1 MDRILYTEKLDAGYS
16 GHAVV
21 SNVNIDLHAGEI
33 LALIGPNGSGKSTI
47 LKTLCGQLPQ
57 VSGHVF
63 LKGKELSHIKEAEL
77 SRTMSLLMTG
87 KVDPELMTC
96 MDVIS
101 IGRYPYTGLMGRLS
115 AHDREVIGEA
125 MRMANVEDLGGR
137 YFDQIS
143 DGQKQRVLLARA
155 ICQEPEILIMDEP
168 TSFLDI
174 KHKLELLQILLK
186 LVKEKNVAVIVSLH
200 EIELAEKIAD
210 QVMCVRDGIAEPA
223 KSAGDVF
230 AKENICR
237 LFELDEE
244 QYKWL
249 YGNDG

>member
-47 LKTLCGQLPQ
+47 LKTLCGQLPP
-57 VSGHVF
+57 VGGHVF
-63 LKGKELSHIKEAEL
+63 LKGKELPHIGEAEL

-101 IGRYPYTGLMGRLS
+101 IGRYPYTGLMGRLT

-186 LVKEKNVAVIVSLH
+186 LVKEKHVGVIVSLH

-210 QVMCVRDGIAEPA
+210 RVICIRDGIAEPA

-230 AKENICR
+230 VKENICR
-237 LFELDEE
+237 LFEIDEE
-244 QYKWL
+244 QYEWL

>member
-1 MDRILYTEKLDAGYS
+1 MDRILYTENLDAGYS
-16 GHAVV
+16 GQAVIR
-21 SNVNIDLHAGEI
+21 NVNIDLHEGEI
-33 LALIGPNGSGKSTI
+33 IALIGPNGSGKSTI
-47 LKTLCGQLPQ
+47 LKTLCGQLPAVRGN
-57 VSGHVF
+57 VS
-63 LKGKELSHIKEAEL
+63 LKGKNLADVKEAEL
-77 SRTMSLLMTG
+77 AKTMSLLMTG

-101 IGRYPYTGLMGRLS
+101 IGRYPYTGLMGKLS
-115 AHDREVIGEA
+115 EHDRDVIRES
-125 MRMANVEDLGGR
+125 MRMANVEDLGDR

-155 ICQEPEILIMDEP
+155 ICQEPEVLIMDEP

-210 QVMCVRDGIAEPA
+210 QVVCIKDGIAEPA
-223 KSAGDVF
+223 RSAGDVF
-230 AKENICR
+230 VRENICR
-237 LFELDEE
+237 LFEINEA
-244 QYKWL
+244 QYDWL
-249 YGNDG
+249 YKGK